1 MSTLEIELIE
11 KAKQGSHSAITELLS
26 KEQNFILNF
35 MYQLTGNRAEA
46 EDLTQEALIMAYRKI
61 HTFLYKAR
69 FRTWLSK
76 IALNLFRQEYRQKRK
91 HDSLILEKITIP
103 GEDGNPER
111 TFIKSELQWCIIHN
125 LQQHLPEKYREV
137 LVLRDLQ
144 NFSYKEISETLGWS
158 ISKTK
163 TRLHRARQLFRNTL
177 INGKCKAFTDDYR
190 CACEGIQDL

>member
-1 MSTLEIELIE
+1 MNTLEVELIE
-11 KAKQGSHSAITELLS
+11 QAKQGSHEAINELLS

-61 HTFLYKAR
+61 NTFLYKAR

-76 IALNLFRQEYRQKRK
+76 IALNLFRQKHRQKRK
-91 HDSLILEKITIP
+91 HESLILEEFMVP

-111 TFIKSELQWCIIHN
+111 RIIKSELQWCIIHN
-125 LQQHLPEKYREV
+125 LQHHLPGKYRAV

-144 NFSYKEISETLGWS
+144 NFSYKEISETLGWN

-163 TRLHRARQLFRNTL
+163 TMLHRARQMFRNTL
-177 INGKCKAFTDDYR
+177 IHAKCRALTEDY
-190 CACEGIQDL
+190 CCTCEETQNL

>member
-1 MSTLEIELIE
+1 MCTLEVELIE
-11 KAKQGSHSAITELLS
+11 KAKQGSQVAISELLS

-61 HTFLYKAR
+61 HTFRYKAK

-76 IALNLFRQEYRQKRK
+76 IALNLFRQKHRQKRK
-91 HDSLILEKITIP
+91 HESLILEEIMIP

-111 TFIKSELQWCIIHN
+111 KVIKSELQWCIIHN
-125 LQQHLPEKYREV
+125 LQHHLPEKYRVV

-144 NFSYKEISETLGWS
+144 DFSYQEISETLGWS

-163 TRLHRARQLFRNTL
+163 TMLHRGRQIFRNTF
-177 INGKCKAFTDDYR
+177 IRAKCKAFADDYH
-190 CACEGIQDL
+190 CHCDGIQDL

>member
-1 MSTLEIELIE
+1 MYIHEIELIE
-11 KAKQGSHSAITELLS
+11 RAKQGSHSAITELLS

-76 IALNLFRQEYRQKRK
+76 IALNLFRQKYRQERK
-91 HDSLILEKITIP
+91 HDSLQLEELIIP
-103 GEDGNPER
+103 GDDENPER
-111 TFIKSELQWCIIHN
+111 KVIKSELQWCIIHN
-125 LQQHLPEKYREV
+125 LQQHLPEKYRVV

-163 TRLHRARQLFRNTL
+163 TRLHRARQLFRNTF

-190 CACEGIQDL
+190 CVCEGVQDL

>member
-1 MSTLEIELIE
+1 MNTLEIELIE
-11 KAKQGSHSAITELLS
+11 KAKQGSHKAISELLS

-69 FRTWLSK
+69 FRTWLGK
-76 IALNLFRQEYRQKRK
+76 IALNLFRQKHRQKRK
-91 HDSLILEKITIP
+91 HDSFHLEEIIIP
-103 GEDGNPER
+103 GDDENPER
-111 TFIKSELQWCIIHN
+111 KIIKSELQWCIMHN
-125 LQQHLPEKYREV
+125 LQQHLPDKYRMV

-158 ISKTK
+158 VSKTK

-190 CACEGIQDL
+190 CVCEGVKDL

>member
-1 MSTLEIELIE
+1 MNTLEIELIE
-11 KAKQGSHSAITELLS
+11 KAKQGSHTAITELLS

-76 IALNLFRQEYRQKRK
+76 IALNLMRQKHRQKRK
-91 HDSLILEKITIP
+91 HDSLQLEEIIIP
-103 GEDGNPER
+103 GDDENPER
-111 TFIKSELQWCIIHN
+111 KVIKSELQWCILHN
-125 LQQHLPEKYREV
+125 LQQHLPEKYRMV
-137 LVLRDLQ
+137 IVLRDLQ

-177 INGKCKAFTDDYR
+177 INGKCKAFTDDYG
-190 CACEGIQDL
+190 CVCEGVQDL

>member
-1 MSTLEIELIE
+1 MSTVEIELIE
-11 KAKQGSHSAITELLS
+11 KAKQGSHEAISKLLS
-26 KEQNFILNF
+26 AEQNFILNF

-76 IALNLFRQEYRQKRK
+76 IALNIFRQKRRQERS
-91 HDSLILEKITIP
+91 HEAHYLEKIVIP
-103 GEDGNPER
+103 EKDGNPER
-111 TFIKSELQWCIIHN
+111 TVIKRELQWCILHN
-125 LQQHLPEKYREV
+125 LQQHLPDKYRMV
-137 LVLRDLQ
+137 IVLRDLQ

-163 TRLHRARQLFRNTL
+163 TRLHRARQLFRNNL
-177 INGKCKAFTDDYR
+177 ISSKCKAFTDDYL
-190 CACEGIQDL
+190 CVCEEVQDL

>member
-1 MSTLEIELIE
+1 MNALEVELIE
-11 KAKQGSHSAITELLS
+11 KAKQGSHAAISELLS
-26 KEQNFILNF
+26 NEQNFILNF

-61 HTFLYKAR
+61 NTFLYKAK

-76 IALNLFRQEYRQKRK
+76 IALNLFRQKHRQKRK
-91 HDSLILEKITIP
+91 HDSLTPEEIMIP

-111 TFIKSELQWCIIHN
+111 TIIKRELQSCIIHN
-125 LQQHLPEKYREV
+125 LQYHLPEKFRVV

-144 NFSYKEISETLGWS
+144 SFSYKEISETLGWS

-163 TRLHRARQLFRNTL
+163 TMLHRARQHFRSTF
-177 INGKCKAFTDDYR
+177 IQAKCKAFTDDY
-190 CACEGIQDL
+190 CCTCEGIQDL

>member
-1 MSTLEIELIE
+1 MISCSMETPEIKLIE
-11 KAKQGSHSAITELLS
+11 KAKQGSQEAISELLA

-76 IALNLFRQEYRQKRK
+76 IALNLFRQKHRQERQ
-91 HDSLILEKITIP
+91 HESHFLEKIIIP
-103 GEDGNPER
+103 EEDGNPER
-111 TFIKSELQWCIIHN
+111 TVIKSELQWCILHS
-125 LQQHLPEKYREV
+125 LQQHLPPKYRMV

-158 ISKTK
+158 VSKTK
-163 TRLHRARQLFRNTL
+163 TRL
-177 INGKCKAFTDDYR
+177 
-190 CACEGIQDL
+190 

>member
-1 MSTLEIELIE
+1 MNTLEVELID
-11 KAKQGSHSAITELLS
+11 KAKQGSHAAINELLS

-61 HTFLYKAR
+61 HTFLYKAK

-76 IALNLFRQEYRQKRK
+76 NALNLFRQKYRQKRK
-91 HDSLILEKITIP
+91 HDSLILEEITIP

-111 TFIKSELQWCIIHN
+111 AVIKSELQWCIIHN
-125 LQQHLPEKYREV
+125 LQQHLPEKYRMV

-163 TRLHRARQLFRNTL
+163 TRLHRARQIFRSTF
-177 INGKCKAFTDDYR
+177 INAKCKAFTDDYR
-190 CACEGIQDL
+190 CTCEGIQDL

>member
-1 MSTLEIELIE
+1 MSTLEFELIE
-11 KAKQGSHSAITELLS
+11 KAKQGSHEAISELLS

-61 HTFLYKAR
+61 HTFLYKAK

-76 IALNLFRQEYRQKRK
+76 IALNLFRQQHRQKRK
-91 HDSLILEKITIP
+91 HDALILDEIMIP

-111 TFIKSELQWCIIHN
+111 KVIKSELQWCIIHN
-125 LQQHLPEKYREV
+125 LQHHLPEKYRAV

-163 TRLHRARQLFRNTL
+163 TMLHRARQMFRTTL
-177 INGKCKAFTDDYR
+177 IHAKCKAFASDYR
-190 CACEGIQDL
+190 CVCEGIQDL

>member
-1 MSTLEIELIE
+1 MSTLEFELIE
-11 KAKQGSHSAITELLS
+11 KAKQGSHEAINELLS

-61 HTFLYKAR
+61 HTFLYKAK

-76 IALNLFRQEYRQKRK
+76 IALNLFRQQHRQKRK
-91 HDSLILEKITIP
+91 HDALILDEIMIP

-111 TFIKSELQWCIIHN
+111 KVIKSELQWCIIHN
-125 LQQHLPEKYREV
+125 LQHHLPEKYRAV

-163 TRLHRARQLFRNTL
+163 TMLHRARQMFRNTL
-177 INGKCKAFTDDYR
+177 IHAKCKAFAHDYS
-190 CACEGIQDL
+190 CVCEGIQDL

>member
-1 MSTLEIELIE
+1 MNTLEVELIE
-11 KAKQGSHSAITELLS
+11 KAKQGSHTAISELLS

-61 HTFLYKAR
+61 QTFRYKAR

-76 IALNLFRQEYRQKRK
+76 IALNLFRQKHRQKRR
-91 HDSLILEKITIP
+91 HDSLILEEIMIP

-111 TFIKSELQWCIIHN
+111 KVIKRELQWCIIHN
-125 LQQHLPEKYREV
+125 LQYHLPEKYRVV

-163 TRLHRARQLFRNTL
+163 TMLHRARQTFRSTF
-177 INGKCKAFTDDYR
+177 INAKCKAFTDNY
-190 CACEGIQDL
+190 CCTCEGVQDL

>member
-1 MSTLEIELIE
+1 MSTLEVELIE
-11 KAKQGSHSAITELLS
+11 KAKQGSHAAISELLS

-35 MYQLTGNRAEA
+35 MYQLTGDRAEA
-46 EDLTQEALIMAYRKI
+46 EDLTQEALIMGYRKI

-76 IALNLFRQEYRQKRK
+76 IALNLFRQKHRQKRK
-91 HDSLILEKITIP
+91 HDSLILEEIIIP

-111 TFIKSELQWCIIHN
+111 KIIKSELQWCIIHN
-125 LQQHLPEKYREV
+125 LQYHLPKKFRMV

-163 TRLHRARQLFRNTL
+163 TMLHRARQMFRSTF
-177 INGKCKAFTDDYR
+177 INAKCKAFTEDYH
-190 CACEGIQDL
+190 CTCDGIKNL

>member
-76 IALNLFRQEYRQKRK
+76 IALNLFRQKHRQKRK
-91 HDSLILEKITIP
+91 HDSLCLEKIIIP
-103 GEDGNPER
+103 EEDGNPER
-111 TFIKSELQWCIIHN
+111 TVIKSELQWCILHN
-125 LQQHLPEKYREV
+125 LQQHLPEKYRMV

-190 CACEGIQDL
+190 CVCEGVQNL

>member
-1 MSTLEIELIE
+1 MSTLEVELIE
-11 KAKQGSHSAITELLS
+11 RAKQGSHEAISELLS

-61 HTFLYKAR
+61 HTFRYKAR

-76 IALNLFRQEYRQKRK
+76 IALNLFRQKYRQKRR
-91 HDSLILEKITIP
+91 HDSLILEEIMIP

-111 TFIKSELQWCIIHN
+111 KVIKREIQWCIIHT
-125 LQQHLPEKYREV
+125 LQYHLPKKYRV
-137 LVLRDLQ
+137 VIVLRDLQ

-163 TRLHRARQLFRNTL
+163 TMLHRARQFFRSSL
-177 INGKCKAFTDDYR
+177 INAKCKAFTDDY
-190 CACEGIQDL
+190 CCTCEGAQNL